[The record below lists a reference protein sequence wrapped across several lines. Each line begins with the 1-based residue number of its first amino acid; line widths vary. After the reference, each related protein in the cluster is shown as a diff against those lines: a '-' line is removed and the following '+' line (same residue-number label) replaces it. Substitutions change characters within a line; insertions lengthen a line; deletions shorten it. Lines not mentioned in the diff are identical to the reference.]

1 MTAPAKFDLM
11 AAFQIGLTKYDLEQR
26 AYSLGGSDANTI
38 VNGSDDDI
46 IKLIRIKRG
55 EQEPDDLSCNL
66 AVIMGTFTES
76 LNAWYYEQ
84 VTGNKVFDRNLS
96 VGHPLHDHVRCSL
109 DGRTRFPSG
118 ETAVWEAKHTSGTSI
133 EAVVKR
139 YLPQLQNNMDVAMEN
154 VAVLSVFMGSNKYD
168 QVLVEIDHDY
178 IAALRERMDA
188 VWRCVL
194 TGDPLGKLPDM
205 PKPPMPKIFLKPDP
219 IDLTKLPNANEI
231 GDLME
236 TVLNLADSVKQYD
249 AAKDA
254 LKAILPQDVLEGHS
268 DQGFFKR
275 DARGAWKFG
284 RLKAANDDE
293 LSY

>member
-11 AAFQIGLTKYDLEQR
+11 AAFQIGLTKFDLEQR

-38 VNGSDDDI
+38 VNGTDEEI

-55 EQEPDDLSCNL
+55 EQQPDDLSRNL
-66 AVIMGTFTES
+66 AVIMGIFTEP
-76 LNAWYYEQ
+76 LNAWFYEQ
-84 VTGNKVFDRNLS
+84 VTGNPVTDRNLS
-96 VGHPLHDHVRCSL
+96 VAHPIYDHYRCNL
-109 DGRTRFPSG
+109 DGRTKFPTG
-118 ETAVWEAKHTSGTSI
+118 EPAVFEAKHTSGTSI
-133 EAVVKR
+133 EAIVKR
-139 YLPQLQNNMDVAMEN
+139 YLPQLQHNMDVAMEN
-154 VAVLSVFMGSNKYD
+154 VAILSVFMGSNKYD
-168 QVLVEIDHDY
+168 QVLVDIDHAY
-178 IAALRERMDA
+178 VTALRERMDA

-205 PKPPMPKIFLKPDP
+205 PKAPMPKMFLKPDP

-236 TVLNLADSVKQYD
+236 TVLNLADAVKQYD

-254 LKAILPQDVLEGHS
+254 LKAILPQDALEGHS

-275 DARGAWKFG
+275 DSRGAWKFG